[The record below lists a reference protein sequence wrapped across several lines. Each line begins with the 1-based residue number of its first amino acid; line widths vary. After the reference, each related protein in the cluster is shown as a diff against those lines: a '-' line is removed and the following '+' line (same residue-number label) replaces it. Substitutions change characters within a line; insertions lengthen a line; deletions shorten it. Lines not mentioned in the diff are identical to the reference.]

1 MGRVARSVTV
11 VVGLGAFAAALG
23 AAAAFVSRQG
33 LAETVVA
40 LPVWAAV
47 VIEPLAVVPVAE
59 PVAAAVVTAVG
70 VVSRAAEVVPLIDNA
85 LIELGAGTA
94 VGLSP
99 QASSVRHNS
108 KATSARPIYLNFKID
123 NL

>member
-1 MGRVARSVTV
+1 MVSAAV
-11 VVGLGAFAAALG
+11 VP
-23 AAAAFVSRQG
+23 
-33 LAETVVA
+33 VVPA
-40 LPVWAAV
+40 AAV
-47 VIEPLAVVPVAE
+47 VIEPLAVVP

-85 LIELGAGTA
+85 LVGLGAGTA

-108 KATSARPIYLNFKID
+108 KATSARPVYLNFKID